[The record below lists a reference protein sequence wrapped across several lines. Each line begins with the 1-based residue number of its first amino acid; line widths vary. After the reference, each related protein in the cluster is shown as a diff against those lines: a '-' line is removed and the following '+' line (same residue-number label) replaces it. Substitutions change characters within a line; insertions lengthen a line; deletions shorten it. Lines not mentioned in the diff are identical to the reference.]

1 MYLGGNSFRKI
12 SGFFFKDR
20 GTIPHFVTLHF
31 LEAAFFVVVI
41 ENYLKN
47 RFSKSSLK
55 NEQSKR
61 ILKIE
66 FALLQNKYAL

>member
-41 ENYLKN
+41 EKLFKKP
-47 RFSKSSLK
+47 F
-55 NEQSKR
+55 
-61 ILKIE
+61 LKIIP
-66 FALLQNKYAL
+66 QK